1 MIKQINEELS
11 IKDSMRQQ
19 LPIKVLF
26 SRQFSKE
33 AGKFAEELGQR
44 KVDEGATQS
53 KKTFLG
59 GLHIYNRE
67 LLFHSWMYEAAA
79 LRQTRGLHRAD
90 LSSLST
96 PGGWRAT
103 VSLPPPTT
111 KEAVGDAQGDGEAK
125 ELSGNK
131 DMQSLKERSPPALGE
146 LNFSDFCF
154 KDFRH
159 FKVQSKILLCK
170 ILTCDEWNKY
180 LLWTLAQRGA
190 ANPLGRSIAHKNL
203 LRNQFNQVEK
213 KLSRLT
219 EISVFSIPQ
228 VHHKGGKDWKC
239 IITLGSHSLSQV
251 NKTAMQS
258 LPGLL

>member
-1 MIKQINEELS
+1 MKSSLS
-11 IKDSMRQQ
+11 KTPWGSSSLLKNSLVGSSQRRQESSLRSSDRGKLMRVQ
-19 LPIKVLF
+19 
-26 SRQFSKE
+26 
-33 AGKFAEELGQR
+33 LGQR
-44 KVDEGATQS
+44 RHF
-53 KKTFLG
+53 KKKSG

-67 LLFHSWMYEAAA
+67 VLFHGRMYEAAA
-79 LRQTRGLHRAD
+79 LRQTQGLHRAD
-90 LSSLST
+90 FSSLST

-111 KEAVGDAQGDGEAK
+111 KEAVGNARGDGEAK
-125 ELSGNK
+125 ESSGNK
-131 DMQSLKERSPPALGE
+131 DMQNLKEVLQ
-146 LNFSDFCF
+146 LWVNCNFFDFCF

-170 ILTCDEWNKY
+170 IFTCDEWNKY

-190 ANPLGRSIAHKNL
+190 ANPLGGSIAHKNL

-239 IITLGSHSLSQV
+239 IITLGSRSLSQV